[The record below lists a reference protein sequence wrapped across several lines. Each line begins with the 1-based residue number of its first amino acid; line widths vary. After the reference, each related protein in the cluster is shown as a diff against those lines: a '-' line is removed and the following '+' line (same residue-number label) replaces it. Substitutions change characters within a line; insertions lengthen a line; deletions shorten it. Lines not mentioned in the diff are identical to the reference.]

1 MSWLA
6 VTFTTQEINSLIR
19 PLGLGCLAA
28 VNLLSR
34 EGCYQPASGAAAPDI
49 GLETWL
55 ELSLVTASGPHQV
68 FNSLWKTCCGESDSD
83 RRLQFLR
90 RLLVLCGLRPGLSIT
105 QDERGAAWSGTVTRF
120 AHQVFLEGINNR
132 RRQRAG
138 EGPEE
143 TQETRK
149 KTERSEWRFVFLGFR
164 SLFPWARSSNLFLSK
179 IHTDR
184 RETAMGGQLRWGKS
198 ALVSDPPPRLSL
210 WSV

>member
-1 MSWLA
+1 MRWALLWPTGNSDTARLFHPMSWLA

-105 QDERGAAWSGTVTRF
+105 QDERGAAWSGTVRIAKGNAASMLTT
-120 AHQVFLEGINNR
+120 H
-132 RRQRAG
+132 
-138 EGPEE
+138 
-143 TQETRK
+143 
-149 KTERSEWRFVFLGFR
+149 
-164 SLFPWARSSNLFLSK
+164 
-179 IHTDR
+179 
-184 RETAMGGQLRWGKS
+184 
-198 ALVSDPPPRLSL
+198 
-210 WSV
+210 